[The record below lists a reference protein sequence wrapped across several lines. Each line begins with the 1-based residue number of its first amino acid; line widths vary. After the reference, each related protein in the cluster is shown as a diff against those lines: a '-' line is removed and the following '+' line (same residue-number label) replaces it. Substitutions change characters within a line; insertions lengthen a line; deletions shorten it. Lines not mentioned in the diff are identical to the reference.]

1 MQVKLA
7 IFNLVGQRVRG
18 LIDDFKVPGRYE
30 ARWDGKDDFGRDV
43 GSGVYFYSLE
53 AGPFSTT
60 KRMLL
65 IR

>member
-1 MQVKLA
+1 MQVQLA

-18 LIDDFKVPGRYE
+18 LVDEFKTAGRYE
-30 ARWDGKDDFGRDV
+30 VRWDGKDDFGRDV

-53 AGPFSTT
+53 AGTFSTT

-65 IR
+65 IQ